1 MNIAMRLLKLMLVFM
16 VLIKPA
22 LAREP
27 VAIIDHI
34 DIPVV
39 TITGKPVTTD
49 QVKNAITNAA
59 VSLNWQLNKSPNQ
72 DLLSATLHVR
82 GKHTVVV
89 SIPYSHEKFSLKYE
103 SSVNMKF
110 IPGEAGGALISGNV
124 NRVSQDTATGPRIHP
139 FYNRWVQDLMQAIK
153 LELNKL

>member
-1 MNIAMRLLKLMLVFM
+1 MNMAMRLLKLMLVLM
-16 VLIKPA
+16 VLAKPA

-27 VAIIDHI
+27 VAIIDYN

-39 TITGKPVTTD
+39 TTTGKLVTAD
-49 QVKNAITNAA
+49 QVKNAISNAA
-59 VSLNWQLNKSPNQ
+59 ISRNWQLNKSPNQ

-89 SIPYSHEKFSLKYE
+89 SIPYSPEKFSLKYE
-103 SSVNMKF
+103 SSVNMKYT
-110 IPGEAGGALISGNV
+110 PGEAGGTSMSGNV

>member
-1 MNIAMRLLKLMLVFM
+1 MNMVMRLLKMMLV
-16 VLIKPA
+16 LIVFAAPA

-39 TITGKPVTTD
+39 TSTGKPITAD

-59 VSLNWQLNKSPNQ
+59 ISRNWQLNKSPNQ

-89 SIPYSHEKFSLKYE
+89 SIPYSPEKFSLKYE
-103 SSVNMKF
+103 SSQNMKYM
-110 IPGEAGGALISGNV
+110 PARTSNTYVNSNV
-124 NRVSQDTATGPRIHP
+124 NIVSQDIETGPRIHP
-139 FYNRWVQDLMQAIK
+139 FYNQWVQDLMQSIK